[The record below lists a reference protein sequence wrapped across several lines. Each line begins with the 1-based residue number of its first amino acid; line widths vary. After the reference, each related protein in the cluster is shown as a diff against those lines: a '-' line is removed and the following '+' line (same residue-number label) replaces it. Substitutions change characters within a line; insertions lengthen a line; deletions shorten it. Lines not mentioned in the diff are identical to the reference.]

1 MQESVS
7 FRYLE
12 VNQIGMVLTNSNS
25 VLDGQLAG
33 LHSISNLM
41 NWKGWLGKK
50 SFRNCK
56 VKICLNRPPRVVRQ
70 RRSLLSRNLIAMD
83 GISIYRTKFIDRV
96 IMGVSRRRQE
106 N

>member
-33 LHSISNLM
+33 L
-41 NWKGWLGKK
+41 
-50 SFRNCK
+50 SFNIKPNELERLAWE
-56 VKICLNRPPRVVRQ
+56 KI
-70 RRSLLSRNLIAMD
+70 
-83 GISIYRTKFIDRV
+83 F
-96 IMGVSRRRQE
+96 
-106 N
+106 